1 MFDTRG
7 GIRNDERTESIQDDK
22 IIVLADTEYF
32 TARTGKN
39 KGKQK
44 LSRIMAMI
52 LGAVVTVEL
61 LIMGAMFL
69 NVDFQS
75 ADRLALLLGAVVLY
89 FGVVALLTDK

>member
-1 MFDTRG
+1 MTNAQRAY
-7 GIRNDERTESIQDDK
+7 RDDK
-22 IIVLADTEYF
+22 IIALADTEYF
-32 TARTGKN
+32 AAHNRRQN

-44 LSRIMAMI
+44 LSRIMAMV

>member
-1 MFDTRG
+1 MTNAQRAY
-7 GIRNDERTESIQDDK
+7 RDDK

-32 TARTGKN
+32 AADNRRQN
-39 KGKQK
+39 KGKHK
-44 LSRIMAMI
+44 LSRIMAMV

>member
-1 MFDTRG
+1 MTNAQRAYRD
-7 GIRNDERTESIQDDK
+7 DE

-32 TARTGKN
+32 AAHNRRQN

>member
-1 MFDTRG
+1 MTNAQRAY
-7 GIRNDERTESIQDDK
+7 RDDK

-32 TARTGKN
+32 AAHNRRHN

>member
-1 MFDTRG
+1 
-7 GIRNDERTESIQDDK
+7 
-22 IIVLADTEYF
+22 
-32 TARTGKN
+32 
-39 KGKQK
+39 
-44 LSRIMAMI
+44 MAMV

>member
-1 MFDTRG
+1 MTNTQRAY
-7 GIRNDERTESIQDDK
+7 RDDK

-32 TARTGKN
+32 AAHNRRQT

-44 LSRIMAMI
+44 LSRIMAMV

>member
-1 MFDTRG
+1 MTRLSFWQ
-7 GIRNDERTESIQDDK
+7 IRSILRP
-22 IIVLADTEYF
+22 I
-32 TARTGKN
+32 TAARI
-39 KGKQK
+39 KGNRN
-44 LSRIMAMI
+44 SPVFMAMV

>member
-1 MFDTRG
+1 
-7 GIRNDERTESIQDDK
+7 
-22 IIVLADTEYF
+22 
-32 TARTGKN
+32 
-39 KGKQK
+39 
-44 LSRIMAMI
+44 MI

-89 FGVVALLTDK
+89 FGVWRC

>member
-1 MFDTRG
+1 MTNAQRAY
-7 GIRNDERTESIQDDK
+7 RDDK

-32 TARTGKN
+32 ATHNRRQN

-52 LGAVVTVEL
+52 LGAVTVEL

>member
-1 MFDTRG
+1 MTRLSFWQ
-7 GIRNDERTESIQDDK
+7 IQSILRP
-22 IIVLADTEYF
+22 I
-32 TARTGKN
+32 TAAR
-39 KGKQK
+39 
-44 LSRIMAMI
+44 I

>member
-1 MFDTRG
+1 MTNAQRAY
-7 GIRNDERTESIQDDK
+7 RDDK

-32 TARTGKN
+32 AAHNRRQN

-75 ADRLALLLGAVVLY
+75 AGRLALLLGAVVLY

>member
-1 MFDTRG
+1 MTNAQRAY
-7 GIRNDERTESIQDDK
+7 RDDK
-22 IIVLADTEYF
+22 IIVLADTEDF
-32 TARTGKN
+32 AAHNRRQN

>member
-1 MFDTRG
+1 MTNTQRAY
-7 GIRNDERTESIQDDK
+7 RDDK

-32 TARTGKN
+32 AARNRRQT

-44 LSRIMAMI
+44 LSRIMAMV

>member
-1 MFDTRG
+1 MTNTQRAY
-7 GIRNDERTESIQDDK
+7 RDDK

-32 TARTGKN
+32 AARNRRQT

-44 LSRIMAMI
+44 LSRIMAMV
-52 LGAVVTVEL
+52 LGAGVTVEV

-75 ADRLALLLGAVVLY
+75 ADRLALLLGGVVVY